1 MTSRRIRR
9 IAGWMLAP
17 LLAAGAVAGADRRGI
32 SRYHS

>member
-17 LLAAGAVAGADRRGI
+17 LLVAGAVAARSGAA
-32 SRYHS
+32 